1 MMGLATH
8 PSEKPIAWPMPMSAT
23 PMVAMVVHDDPVI
36 SDTTA
41 QIAHE
46 ATRKNDGWR
55 ICSP

>member
-1 MMGLATH
+1 
-8 PSEKPIAWPMPMSAT
+8 MPMSAT

-41 QIAHE
+41 QMAHE

-55 ICSP
+55 ICNP